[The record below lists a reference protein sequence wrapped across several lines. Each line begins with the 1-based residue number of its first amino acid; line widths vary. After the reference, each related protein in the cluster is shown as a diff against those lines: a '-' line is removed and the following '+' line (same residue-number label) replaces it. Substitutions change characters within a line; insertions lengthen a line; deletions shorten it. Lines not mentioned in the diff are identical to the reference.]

1 MLLKLILQDG
11 YLIINQRNPTKDS
24 LEEDNNMGFFD
35 KYCEK
40 CGIKVDKKVAPQ
52 RFGKYFCSE
61 EHAAEYVAEVE
72 EMRKQMP
79 EQTQQRRR
87 GGCC

>member
-1 MLLKLILQDG
+1 
-11 YLIINQRNPTKDS
+11 
-24 LEEDNNMGFFD
+24 MGFFD

-40 CGIKVDKKVAPQ
+40 CGIKVDKKVAFQ
-52 RFGKYFCSE
+52 RFGKYFFSE

-72 EMRKQMP
+72 EMRKQMS
-79 EQTQQRRR
+79 EQRQRRHS